1 MNDGKLGNRSA
12 SSHLLDCLSLLHNKR
27 LTLRANFG
35 RACHVYDWEMP
46 RGRHRHGI
54 GSRRSSTF
62 ADKRVAL
69 VVGNS
74 AYKNVTRLNN
84 PKNDATLMAETLRSP
99 EFSNCGRMKSSLR

>member
-1 MNDGKLGNRSA
+1 
-12 SSHLLDCLSLLHNKR
+12 
-27 LTLRANFG
+27 
-35 RACHVYDWEMP
+35 
-46 RGRHRHGI
+46 
-54 GSRRSSTF
+54 
-62 ADKRVAL
+62 L